1 MNEKTQIITNDIIQ
15 SLDALYNLCSDM
27 SERIGSTQNQN
38 VDVGSEDM
46 ALLSDNLTRL
56 QGEVSAFRK
65 QLADSH
71 QDWGQIKS
79 RLLER
84 TEDTMKAFV
93 QIKVET
99 HKLLSLQEQFQQE
112 LSRLKNLKATH
123 RHIFICRA
131 SWSMLYQVSVVAV
144 ILSLLALSAW
154 QFKRNRSMSDNDMKY
169 RTILMIGGA
178 QTQDI
183 DTLETIFE
191 YNRDPKRI
199 RALRLQVQDYEC
211 RVKLRAQKL
220 EQMRRLGEE
229 IEGLE

>member
-1 MNEKTQIITNDIIQ
+1 MPR
-15 SLDALYNLCSDM
+15 A
-27 SERIGSTQNQN
+27 
-38 VDVGSEDM
+38 VDVLSQC
-46 ALLSDNLTRL
+46 ALNPAGDNKMRREITDFIDGLGKVAGILSSF
-56 QGEVSAFRK
+56 QV
-65 QLADSH
+65 
-71 QDWGQIKS
+71 
-79 RLLER
+79 
-84 TEDTMKAFV
+84 
-93 QIKVET
+93 KVET

-112 LSRLKNLKATH
+112 LRRLKNLKATY

-131 SWSMLYQVSVVAV
+131 SRSMLYQASVVAV

-154 QFKRNRSMSDNDMKY
+154 QFKRNRSMSDNDLKY

-199 RALRLQVQDYEC
+199 RALRLQVQDYEY

>member
-1 MNEKTQIITNDIIQ
+1 M
-15 SLDALYNLCSDM
+15 
-27 SERIGSTQNQN
+27 
-38 VDVGSEDM
+38 V
-46 ALLSDNLTRL
+46 LLSDNLTRL
-56 QGEVSAFRK
+56 QGEVSEFRK

-71 QDWGQIKS
+71 QDWELIKS
-79 RLLER
+79 QLLKR

-93 QIKVET
+93 QISVET
-99 HKLLSLQEQFQQE
+99 HKLLSLQDQFQQE
-112 LSRLKNLKATH
+112 LRMKATH

-131 SWSMLYQVSVVAV
+131 SRSMLYQASVVAV

-154 QFKRNRSMSDNDMKY
+154 QFKRNRSMSDNDLKY

-199 RALRLQVQDYEC
+199 RALRLQVQDYEY

>member
-15 SLDALYNLCSDM
+15 SLDALYNLCSDI

-38 VDVGSEDM
+38 VDAGNEDM

-79 RLLER
+79 QLLKR

-112 LSRLKNLKATH
+112 LH
-123 RHIFICRA
+123 R
-131 SWSMLYQVSVVAV
+131 
-144 ILSLLALSAW
+144 ILSLLALNAW
-154 QFKRNRSMSDNDMKY
+154 QFKRIRSISDNDLKY
-169 RTILMIGGA
+169 RTILMMGGA
-178 QTQDI
+178 QTQYL

-191 YNRDPKRI
+191 YSRDLKRI
-199 RALRLQVQDYEC
+199 RALRLQVQDYEY
-211 RVKLRAQKL
+211 RVKLRLRVQKL

>member
-27 SERIGSTQNQN
+27 SERIGSAHNQN
-38 VDVGSEDM
+38 VDAGNEDM

-71 QDWGQIKS
+71 QDWEQIKS
-79 RLLER
+79 QLLKR

-112 LSRLKNLKATH
+112 LRRLKNLKATH

-131 SWSMLYQVSVVAV
+131 SYLPRIPVDAVSGQRSRSDTFSFGPQCLAV
-144 ILSLLALSAW
+144 QA
-154 QFKRNRSMSDNDMKY
+154 QPQH
-169 RTILMIGGA
+169 IG
-178 QTQDI
+178 Q
-183 DTLETIFE
+183 
-191 YNRDPKRI
+191 
-199 RALRLQVQDYEC
+199 
-211 RVKLRAQKL
+211 
-220 EQMRRLGEE
+220 
-229 IEGLE
+229 

>member
-15 SLDALYNLCSDM
+15 SLDALYNLCSDI

-38 VDVGSEDM
+38 VDAGNEDM

-79 RLLER
+79 QLLKR

-112 LSRLKNLKATH
+112 LHLKSLKATH

-131 SWSMLYQVSVVAV
+131 SRSMLYQVGVVAV
-144 ILSLLALSAW
+144 ILSLLALNAW
-154 QFKRNRSMSDNDMKY
+154 QFKRIRSISDNDLKY
-169 RTILMIGGA
+169 RTILMMGGA
-178 QTQDI
+178 QTQYL

-191 YNRDPKRI
+191 YSRDLKRI
-199 RALRLQVQDYEC
+199 RALRLQVQDYEY
-211 RVKLRAQKL
+211 RVKLRVQKL

>member
-38 VDVGSEDM
+38 VDAGNEDM

-56 QGEVSAFRK
+56 QGEVAAFRK

-71 QDWGQIKS
+71 QDWELIKS
-79 RLLER
+79 QLLKR

-112 LSRLKNLKATH
+112 LHRLKSLKATH

-131 SWSMLYQVSVVAV
+131 SRSMLYQVSVVAV
-144 ILSLLALSAW
+144 ILSLLALNAW
-154 QFKRNRSMSDNDMKY
+154 QFKRNRSMSDND

-199 RALRLQVQDYEC
+199 RALRLQVQDYEY